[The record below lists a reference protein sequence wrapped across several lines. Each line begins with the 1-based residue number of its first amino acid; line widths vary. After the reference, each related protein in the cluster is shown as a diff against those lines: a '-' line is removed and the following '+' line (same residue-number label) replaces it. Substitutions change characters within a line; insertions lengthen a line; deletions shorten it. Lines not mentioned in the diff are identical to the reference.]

1 MIVQKKNPVLID
13 VPMPIETPRLFI
25 RNPLPG
31 DGKAMFDAKVES
43 FDELS
48 KWMPWAKEPGTE
60 EYSEEVARKSFAQFI
75 LREDLMML
83 VFEKETGKKIASSG
97 LHRMDWDRGYFEIGY
112 WVRNSETG
120 KGYATEI
127 TNALLRY
134 AFGALGA
141 KKVSI
146 THAGG
151 NIGSQRVI
159 EKLGFIP
166 MGIVKDGTVLPSGV
180 MADHH
185 WYARHDTEGLP
196 DLDVTWGAEAF
207 ASGTGTKNEAS

>member
-13 VPMPIETPRLFI
+13 VPMPIETPRLLL
-25 RNPLPG
+25 RNPVPG
-31 DGKAMFDAKVES
+31 DGKAMFEAKEES
-43 FDELS
+43 FDELQ
-48 KWMPWAKEPGTE
+48 KWMPWAKELGTVE
-60 EYSEEVARKSFAQFI
+60 NSELVARKSFSQFI

-83 VFEKETGKKIASSG
+83 AFEKETGKKVASTG
-97 LHRMDWDRGYFEIGY
+97 LHRMDWDRGYFEIDY
-112 WVRNSETG
+112 WVRSTETG

-127 TNALLRY
+127 TNALIRY

-151 NIGSQRVI
+151 NEGSRRVI
-159 EKLGFIP
+159 EKLDFEL
-166 MGIVKDGTVLPSGV
+166 MGIIKDGIVLPSGT

-196 DLDVTWGAEAF
+196 ELEVSWGHKLF
-207 ASGTGTKNEAS
+207 ATGTGEDESH